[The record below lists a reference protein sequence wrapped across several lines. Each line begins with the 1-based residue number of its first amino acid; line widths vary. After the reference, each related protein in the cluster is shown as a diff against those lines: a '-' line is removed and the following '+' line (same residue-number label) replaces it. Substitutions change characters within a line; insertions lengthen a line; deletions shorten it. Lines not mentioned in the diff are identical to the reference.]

1 MVSLINIVNE
11 ERIYV
16 NKPSIY
22 TYINLFYQSGTLKN
36 SFIEKRYVSQSEN
49 SLDVQPLRPN
59 AASYDENITQFTIQP
74 HTLSLMIYCVI
85 DSHQYNENAI
95 KVQKYNTAET
105 GVGLIRNK
113 LGGSNLP

>member
-36 SFIEKRYVSQSEN
+36 SFIKSDMSANLKIALMYNLLV
-49 SLDVQPLRPN
+49 LTLRHMMK
-59 AASYDENITQFTIQP
+59 T
-74 HTLSLMIYCVI
+74 
-85 DSHQYNENAI
+85 
-95 KVQKYNTAET
+95 
-105 GVGLIRNK
+105 
-113 LGGSNLP
+113 

>member
-1 MVSLINIVNE
+1 
-11 ERIYV
+11 
-16 NKPSIY
+16 
-22 TYINLFYQSGTLKN
+22 
-36 SFIEKRYVSQSEN
+36 
-49 SLDVQPLRPN
+49 
-59 AASYDENITQFTIQP
+59 
-74 HTLSLMIYCVI
+74 MIYCVI

>member
-74 HTLSLMIYCVI
+74 ANFKPYDLLRHRQSSI
-85 DSHQYNENAI
+85 Q
-95 KVQKYNTAET
+95 
-105 GVGLIRNK
+105 
-113 LGGSNLP
+113 